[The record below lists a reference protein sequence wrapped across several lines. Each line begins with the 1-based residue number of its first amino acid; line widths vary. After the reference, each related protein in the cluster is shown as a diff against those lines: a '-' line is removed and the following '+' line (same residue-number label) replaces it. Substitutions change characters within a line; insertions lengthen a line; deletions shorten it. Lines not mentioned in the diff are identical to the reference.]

1 MKKIISYLN
10 LLCIMAVLLS
20 GCGGEFAENSQ
31 WGAASGSAVSGDAVS
46 GSSVSGEAV
55 RSDETERSGKKKDSA
70 DMPLE
75 DHQFCS
81 ANCLYMA
88 DDDQGQ
94 LIQYCVK
101 TNQEKIYE
109 VEGILGL
116 LLVEEDRIYYTK
128 SFWNGENDDE
138 EPEDLYR
145 VCSMP
150 IVSEEDGSEKPL
162 VEKEER
168 LSWVPD
174 LGISYEYF
182 YPEIDEESFYYM
194 PYGSGEMIQ
203 YDRKTKEKKT
213 VPVSPYYYNLYNK
226 KAKWVCFFKE
236 NTVEAWNRKTDEV
249 TNIELPES
257 EDFECESDFT
267 FSEDAIYY
275 SWYQNGDLGRP
286 EIKHVDFSTK
296 VEKMFITEQEI
307 KSVLSGQVGI
317 KESAVQACEVELSM
331 VGDCLYLTLDLEWT
345 KGRCWNIQEVV
356 LSRELRQGSE
366 LQYEKEL
373 TECVQKYGK
382 IKKGELKKFD
392 AFTFCDRAKEAG
404 GIDQI
409 CHNTGSFV
417 SFREDRAYLNPGDSE
432 EIEEETE
439 GEEYIMID
447 RKTGKCKLVKRGM
460 PEYYE
465 FYYDRVWEE
474 DYAD

>member
-1 MKKIISYLN
+1 MKKIIAYLN
-10 LLCIMAVLLS
+10 LLCIMGVLLS

-46 GSSVSGEAV
+46 ASSVSGEAV
-55 RSDETERSGKKKDSA
+55 RSDGTERTGKKKDSA

-88 DDDQGQ
+88 DNDHGQ

-101 TNQEKIYE
+101 TNKEKIYE

-116 LLVEEDRIYYTK
+116 LLVEKDRIYYTK
-128 SFWNGENDDE
+128 SFWDGENDDE

-182 YPEIDEESFYYM
+182 YPEMDEEAFYYM
-194 PYGSGEMIQ
+194 PYGSGGMIR
-203 YDRKTKEKKT
+203 YDRRTKEKET

-226 KAKWVCFFKE
+226 QAEWVCFFKE
-236 NTVEAWNRKTDEV
+236 NTVEAWNRKTDKV
-249 TNIELPES
+249 TSIELPES
-257 EDFECESDFT
+257 EDSECESDFA

-275 SWYQNGDLGRP
+275 SWYQNEDLGRP
-286 EIKHVDFSTK
+286 EIKCVDLSTK
-296 VEKMFITEQEI
+296 VEKSFITEQEI
-307 KSVLSGQVGI
+307 KSVLSGQAGI
-317 KESAVQACEVELSM
+317 KESAVLACDVELSM

-356 LSRELRQGSE
+356 LSRELRQGSK

-382 IKKGELKKFD
+382 IIKGDLKKL
-392 AFTFCDRAKEAG
+392 AG
-404 GIDQI
+404 HTSSGSVIAGVRIDQI
-409 CHNTGSFV
+409 CHNTGLFV
-417 SFREDRAYLNPGDSE
+417 SFREDRAYLDPGDSG
-432 EIEEETE
+432 EIEE
-439 GEEYIMID
+439 EEYIMID
-447 RKTGKCKLVKRGM
+447 RKTGKSKLVKRGM
-460 PEYYE
+460 LEYYE